1 MLSMTVA
8 IDKRKLAAA
17 TSAVV
22 KREEFSALVTAHE
35 IVTEAQRHAETI
47 EADMHDQVE
56 AARRAGYEAGLQ
68 EARTEFSA
76 SVVTTVAEMETAFM
90 RLEPR
95 IVNTVMSALQQILG
109 QIDERALME
118 QLIRRVLGEARN
130 RKELRLRVAATQF
143 DAINEWL
150 AGVMREFP
158 DVEFIDLL
166 KDPNAASGT
175 CILESEFG
183 AIDASVDVQLA
194 AVRRGLM
201 SAFIARRVAAAAA
214 QE

>member
-1 MLSMTVA
+1 MLSMAVA

-17 TSAVV
+17 TTALV
-22 KREEFSALVTAHE
+22 KGSEFSALMTAQE
-35 IVTEAQRHAETI
+35 IVTAAQRYAETI
-47 EADMHDQVE
+47 EAEMHDQVE
-56 AARRAGYEAGLQ
+56 AARRAGYDAGMQ

-76 SVVTTVAEMETAFM
+76 SVVATVTEMETAFL

-109 QIDERALME
+109 QIDERGLME

-130 RKELRLRVAATQF
+130 RKQLRLRVAAVQF
-143 DAINEWL
+143 DSINQWL
-150 AGVMREFP
+150 AEVLREFP

-166 KDPNAASGT
+166 KDPAAAPGT
-175 CILESEFG
+175 CVLESEFG
-183 AIDASVDVQLA
+183 AIDASLDVQLA

-201 SAFIARRVAAAAA
+201 SAFIERRVAAAAA
-214 QE
+214 RE

>member
-8 IDKRKLAAA
+8 IGKQKLAAA
-17 TSAVV
+17 TTAVV
-22 KREEFSALVTAHE
+22 KGEEFSALITAQE
-35 IVTEAQRHAETI
+35 IITAAHRHAETI
-47 EADMHDQVE
+47 KADMRDQVE

-76 SVVTTVAEMETAFM
+76 NVVATVAEMEAAFM

-109 QIDERALME
+109 QIDERGLME

-130 RKELRLRVAATQF
+130 RKELRLRVAAVQF

-150 AGVMREFP
+150 ASVMREFP

-166 KDPNAASGT
+166 KDPNAAPGT

-183 AIDASVDVQLA
+183 AIDASLDVQLA

-201 SAFIARRVAAAAA
+201 SAFIDRRVAAAAA
-214 QE
+214 RE

>member
-17 TSAVV
+17 TAAVV
-22 KREEFSALVTAHE
+22 KGEEFSALITAQE
-35 IVTEAQRHAETI
+35 IVMAAQRHAETI
-47 EADMHDQVE
+47 KAEMHDQVE
-56 AARRAGYEAGLQ
+56 AARREGYEAGSQ

-76 SVVTTVAEMETAFM
+76 TVVETVAEMELAFL

-109 QIDERALME
+109 QIDERGLME
-118 QLIRRVLGEARN
+118 QLIRRVLGEARH
-130 RKELRLRVAATQF
+130 RKQLRLRVAALQF
-143 DAINEWL
+143 DAINQWL
-150 AGVMREFP
+150 AGVLREFP

-166 KDPNAASGT
+166 KDPAAAPGT

-183 AIDASVDVQLA
+183 AIDASLDVQLA

-201 SAFIARRVAAAAA
+201 SAFIDRRVAAAAA
-214 QE
+214 RE

>member
-17 TSAVV
+17 TTSVV
-22 KREEFSALVTAHE
+22 KAEDFSALITAQE
-35 IVTEAQRHAETI
+35 IVAEAQRHAETI

-76 SVVTTVAEMETAFM
+76 SVVTTVVEMETAFM

-109 QIDERALME
+109 QIDERGLME

-130 RKELRLRVAATQF
+130 RKELRLRVAAAQF

-150 AGVMREFP
+150 AGVIREFP

-166 KDPNAASGT
+166 KDPNAAPGT
-175 CILESEFG
+175 CVLESEFG
-183 AIDASVDVQLA
+183 AIDASLDVQLA

-201 SAFIARRVAAAAA
+201 SAFIDRRVAVAAAR
-214 QE
+214 E